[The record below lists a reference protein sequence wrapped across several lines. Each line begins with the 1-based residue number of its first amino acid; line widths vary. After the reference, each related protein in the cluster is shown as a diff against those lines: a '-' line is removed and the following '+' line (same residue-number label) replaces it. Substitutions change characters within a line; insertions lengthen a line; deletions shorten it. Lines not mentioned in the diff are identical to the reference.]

1 MKHNIKYRN
10 PWGFVCQILGGKK
23 LNRNE
28 ERGAGLQ
35 FMKIDSIY
43 VSENHKNTVRK
54 GKDYLE
60 KVTRWH
66 WNQLEKGD
74 YPNEII
80 GKSHIHTHTNYQ

>member
-1 MKHNIKYRN
+1 
-10 PWGFVCQILGGKK
+10 
-23 LNRNE
+23 
-28 ERGAGLQ
+28 
-35 FMKIDSIY
+35 MKIDSIY